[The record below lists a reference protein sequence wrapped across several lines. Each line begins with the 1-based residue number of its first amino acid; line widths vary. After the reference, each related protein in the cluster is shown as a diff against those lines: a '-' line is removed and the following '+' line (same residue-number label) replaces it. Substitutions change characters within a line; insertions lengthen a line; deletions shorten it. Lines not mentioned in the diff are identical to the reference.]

1 MRVVVI
7 GTRGST
13 LALAQTRWVHEQ
25 LLEIWP
31 GSELTVK
38 TVRTRGDRGAEFSEQ
53 GIFVKELQEALLN
66 REIDIAV
73 HSLKDLPTA
82 SPKGIK
88 LVSVPK
94 RADPRD
100 VFIGA
105 ESYPSLDS
113 LPAGAVVG
121 TSSVR
126 RRAQIL
132 SYRPDLVV
140 KPLRGNVETR
150 LGALS
155 RDEYDGIML
164 AAAGL
169 IRLELRHLASEWIDP
184 EIILPAPG
192 QGALA
197 LEVRSGDD
205 WAEELAYSLNHP
217 ITAARVAAERAFLAT
232 LGAGCLAPVGALATL
247 AADELKLEGVVAHP
261 EGSELIRGEI
271 LGSLAEA
278 QVLGEELAADILAQG
293 GKEYITASRSSQNS

>member
-155 RDEYDGIML
+155 RDEYDGI
-164 AAAGL
+164 
-169 IRLELRHLASEWIDP
+169 RLELRHLASEWIDP

-278 QVLGEELAADILAQG
+278 QVLGEELATDILAQG
-293 GKEYITASRSSQNS
+293 GREFITASRS